1 MDLTILNPAI
11 HVAILAYPR
20 SSHLISVPQRGRPGQ
35 RHLASSADDQVDAF
49 HKYFSPDASFIHP
62 LCYVPSRPSSRKRV
76 IGIYLFYRA
85 VIPETH
91 FDVKYVA
98 IDEKIPGV
106 EGHLFVN
113 PIQTPSLRI
122 ITPLT
127 GWKPSVL
134 MHINFHL
141 IKSNA
146 NECHKAKTK
155 WLIDAQEDAV
165 QPLGVPECLHCSFT
179 Y

>member
-1 MDLTILNPAI
+1 MDDPIKDISRAI
-11 HVAILAYPR
+11 NLCAGAT
-20 SSHLISVPQRGRPGQ
+20 
-35 RHLASSADDQVDAF
+35 SADDQVDAF
-49 HKYFSPDASFIHP
+49 HKYFSPNASFLHP
-62 LCYVPSRPSSRKRV
+62 LCYVPSRPNSRKRV

-98 IDEKIPGV
+98 FDEKIPGV

-113 PIQTPSLRI
+113 LVQTPSLRI

-127 GWKPSVL
+127 GWTPSVP

-146 NECHKAKTK
+146 NERHKAKTK
-155 WLIDAQEDAV
+155 WLVDAQEDAV
-165 QPLGVPECLHCSFT
+165 QPLVGVPKCLHCSFT